1 MGSAKL
7 ETMTE
12 YLGLEEK
19 TTIFSLNPYCLYEIF
34 RQIHKNCAIKQT
46 NDIFL
51 KYSDLINFAICCD
64 HLNKAFKK
72 WSLTLYK
79 ELCIENTFLNT
90 SICIEINFSNLH
102 SHMYGL
108 SNNEKKMFWI
118 NFKHHIMENKQL
130 ESLKV
135 IYEPTRYWSDY
146 LERFEEL
153 IKSVYGKPKLR
164 ELSMNIN
171 GFSLEIVPQITQ
183 LEKLE
188 LNVRLDSRI
197 LVELCKLNPNLR
209 KLTLRNSEIFGRLSD
224 IVPHCNQLEYLSFV
238 MKEVDASEYAA
249 LANLPQLKA
258 LILCGEH
265 LEGSLVKL
273 FSRFQ
278 EHQQIQSI
286 CIPETYV
293 SNAEAI
299 ALASIGSVVSIKC
312 CLRDK
317 SFYSDLPLS
326 GKLTNIY
333 ILGHPM
339 QYNPDNPYYNEK
351 EEDFLKVTYRAHRPL
366 AVTRAYY
373 QYWQTKDPKLLQLAF
388 DEDYLHAHRLHCIG
402 WYDANVLPATM
413 QNSSEQFSV
422 SIAGIVLNKKVS
434 ISDAELAVLAS
445 IPTLTTIRCS
455 FVQIEQIIAVKLQQ
469 LDAITDTAN
478 RVDKIKTEFCHIRFV
493 HSHESVTLVLEV
505 FVQSMLS
512 YGSILAPLANLRNLK
527 RLEIKGKIMSG
538 SLVELF
544 RALGALEKHTLQELE
559 TAFLDPEELEEVVKI
574 KSLRILKSGFFCSRH
589 ISELANL
596 EQLEELTL
604 TFHPQGSLIKLFGV
618 LASKQPQVLKRL
630 VIQKT
635 KLTHQEVGHLAGIRS
650 LESLQLGLP
659 EVKYWE
665 QPPKDTK
672 NQAVVNYCQKCRLVP
687 GSFAYEN
694 QTHQTDI
701 HTLITAEDEEP
712 LDAQFNFLTQLYG
725 TLTPTHLALL
735 ANLPNLKELKM
746 YLNYNT
752 QDAAYLLNT
761 IALQYPEN
769 LRTLAFA
776 SQNLRFVS
784 LFKDLQSF
792 ECIVS
797 HMKDIEYISQLR
809 NLTDLQIDNPLG
821 ISLWQLL
828 KEVKVL
834 ENLQSLIL
842 DNSNLEF
849 LELVEVTKL
858 SWLKRLRLGLAK
870 KQFIFMLI
878 RLEDLEV
885 LEITST
891 HYAAENES
899 NFLYLFL
906 IRCKNIKSISLY
918 RFYDFLR
925 KDYVNGTLNHIKLF
939 RNPYE
944 HPPFKLRGVWSDFK
958 RFNHLNCYNNEFME
972 LRRQDGSYQ
981 SSDESDED

>member
-1 MGSAKL
+1 ML
-7 ETMTE
+7 
-12 YLGLEEK
+12 L
-19 TTIFSLNPYCLYEIF
+19 
-34 RQIHKNCAIKQT
+34 
-46 NDIFL
+46 
-51 KYSDLINFAICCD
+51 
-64 HLNKAFKK
+64 
-72 WSLTLYK
+72 
-79 ELCIENTFLNT
+79 
-90 SICIEINFSNLH
+90 
-102 SHMYGL
+102 
-108 SNNEKKMFWI
+108 
-118 NFKHHIMENKQL
+118 
-130 ESLKV
+130 
-135 IYEPTRYWSDY
+135 
-146 LERFEEL
+146 
-153 IKSVYGKPKLR
+153 
-164 ELSMNIN
+164 
-171 GFSLEIVPQITQ
+171 GFSLEIVPQITH

-188 LNVRLDSRI
+188 LNVRMHSRI

-209 KLTLRNSEIFGRLSD
+209 RLTLRNSEIFGKLSD

-238 MKEVDASEYAA
+238 MKEVDASEYVA
-249 LANLPQLKA
+249 LANLPKLKS

-273 FSRFQ
+273 FNRFQ
-278 EHQQIQSI
+278 EHQHIQSI

-299 ALASIGSVVSIKC
+299 ALASIRSVVSIKC

-317 SFYSDLPLS
+317 SIYSDLPLS
-326 GKLTNIY
+326 GKLTHIY

-366 AVTRAYY
+366 AVVRAYY
-373 QYWQTKDPKLLQLAF
+373 QYWQTKDPSLIHQRSISNLLRLAF
-388 DEDYLHAHRLHCIG
+388 DEDYLHAHRLYCIG
-402 WYDANVLPATM
+402 WYDAKILPATLH
-413 QNSSEQFSV
+413 NSSEQFSV
-422 SIAGIVLNKKVS
+422 SITGIVLNKKVS

-469 LDAITDTAN
+469 LNEITDTAN
-478 RVDKIKTEFCHIRFV
+478 RVDKIKTEFCNIRFV
-493 HSHESVTLVLEV
+493 HSHESVTLVLEF
-505 FVQSMLS
+505 FVQCILS

-527 RLEIKGKIMSG
+527 RLEIKGKLMSG

-544 RALGALEKHTLQELE
+544 RALAALDKHTLQQLE
-559 TAFLDPEELEEVVKI
+559 TAFLHPEELEEVVKI
-574 KSLRILKSGFFCSRH
+574 QSLRILKSGFFCSKY
-589 ISELANL
+589 INELGNL

-604 TFHPQGSLIKLFGV
+604 IVHPQGSLIELFAV
-618 LASKQPQVLKRL
+618 LASKQPQVLKKL
-630 VIQKT
+630 VIQNT
-635 KLTHQEVGHLAGIRS
+635 KLTNQEVGHLAGIRS

-665 QPPKDTK
+665 QQPKDTK
-672 NQAVVNYCQKCRLVP
+672 NQAIVNYCQKCLLAP
-687 GSFAYEN
+687 GSFTYEN

-701 HTLITAEDEEP
+701 HTLITAADEDP
-712 LDAQFNFLTQLYG
+712 LDAQFNFLTQSYG
-725 TLTPTHLALL
+725 TLTPTNLALL
-735 ANLPNLKELKM
+735 ANLPSLEELKI
-746 YLNYNT
+746 YFNYNT
-752 QDAAYLLNT
+752 LDAVNLLNT
-761 IALQYPEN
+761 IALQYPQKV
-769 LRTLAFA
+769 RTLAFA
-776 SQNLRFVS
+776 SQDFRLVS

-792 ECIVS
+792 ECVFS
-797 HMKDIEYISQLR
+797 HIKDIEYISQLR

-828 KEVKVL
+828 KELKVL
-834 ENLQSLIL
+834 GNLQSLIL

-878 RLEDLEV
+878 QLEELEV

-899 NFLYLFL
+899 NFLYSFL
-906 IRCKNIKSISLY
+906 IKCKNIKSISLY

-925 KDYVNGTLNHIKLF
+925 KDYINGILNHIKLF

-958 RFNHLNCYNNEFME
+958 RFNHVRF
-972 LRRQDGSYQ
+972 
-981 SSDESDED
+981 